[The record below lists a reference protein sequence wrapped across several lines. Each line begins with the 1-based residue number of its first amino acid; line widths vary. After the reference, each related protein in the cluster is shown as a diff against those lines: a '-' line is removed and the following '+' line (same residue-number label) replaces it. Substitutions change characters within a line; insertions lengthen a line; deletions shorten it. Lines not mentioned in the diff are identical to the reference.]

1 MILENAHNNS
11 PNIMGRFDDYELA
24 MMNESCE
31 VKAENCKKEEKALE
45 WPSWFQSAIQ
55 ERLEDVSARIQFD
68 PSISAYRAEEKRAFE
83 ALLAS
88 AVAANDPEFA
98 EWEDK
103 HHYRQGL
110 ENERLYLQ
118 GMRDG
123 AKLVM
128 VLLSD
133 SRNLTLKR

>member
-1 MILENAHNNS
+1 
-11 PNIMGRFDDYELA
+11 MGRLDDYELA
-24 MMNESCE
+24 MMEERCE
-31 VKAENCKKEEKALE
+31 VKAENCEKEEKALE

-55 ERLEDVSARIQFD
+55 ERLNDVSARIQFD
-68 PSISAYRAEEKRAFE
+68 PSISPYRVEEKRAFE
-83 ALLAS
+83 AMFAS
-88 AVAANDPEFA
+88 AVAANNPEFA
-98 EWEDK
+98 EWEDR

-128 VLLSD
+128 ALLSD
-133 SRNLTLKR
+133 SRSPTPER

>member
-1 MILENAHNNS
+1 MQ
-11 PNIMGRFDDYELA
+11 
-24 MMNESCE
+24 
-31 VKAENCKKEEKALE
+31 

-55 ERLEDVSARIQFD
+55 ERLDDVTARIQYD
-68 PSISAYRAEEKRAFE
+68 PRMSQHRAEEKQAFE
-83 ALLAS
+83 ALFS
-88 AVAANDPEFA
+88 HNKTTDCPEFA

-103 HHYRQGL
+103 HHYIRAL

-128 VLLSD
+128 ALLSD
-133 SRNLTLKR
+133 CCVPVNEHGFAKAEQPEAEHGR